1 MIGIFDSGL
10 GGLAIWQGIIK
21 RLPQYD
27 YFYLADTANLPYGEK
42 RQSEIYHLTQK
53 AVSFLFQQ
61 GCQLVILACNT
72 ASAKALR
79 KIQRE
84 WLPNYFPE
92 RRVLGVIR
100 PTVETINEIIDQR
113 QRAKFKVGL
122 LATQATVDSGAYI
135 CELKK
140 INQSIE
146 IIQQPAPKLV
156 PLIEK
161 WWRNKNK
168 NYLSEI
174 SSVLQKYLTPL
185 ISSKIDVLVL
195 GCTHYS
201 LIYPQIYSLLPKE
214 IKIISQDKIVANKLV
229 DYLQRHP
236 EIDKK
241 LTKNHQRKSLKTKV

>member
-10 GGLAIWQGIIK
+10 GGLAIWRGIVK
-21 RLPQYD
+21 KLPQYD
-27 YFYLADTANLPYGEK
+27 YFYLADTANLPYGKK
-42 RQSEIYHLTQK
+42 RQSEIYYLTQK
-53 AVSFLFQQ
+53 TVSFLFQQ
-61 GCQLVILACNT
+61 GCSLVILACNT

-84 WLPNYFPE
+84 WLPNHFPE

-100 PTVETINEIIDQR
+100 PTVETVDEIVNQC

-135 CELKK
+135 RELKK

-146 IIQQPAPKLV
+146 IIQQPAPRLV

-161 WWRNKNK
+161 WWGNKDN
-168 NYLSEI
+168 NYLAEINSALEEYLKSLILSEI
-174 SSVLQKYLTPL
+174 DIL
-185 ISSKIDVLVL
+185 IL

-201 LIYPQIYSLLPKE
+201 LIYPQINSLLPKE
-214 IKIISQDKIVANKLV
+214 IKIISQDKIVADKLA
-229 DYLQRHP
+229 DYLRRHP

-241 LTKNHQRKSLKTKV
+241 LAKNRQRKFLKTK